1 MTVTNGSETISL
13 FAGGIIDGDGFS
25 SLSSDRSRVC
35 SNHVDLDVSSFYES
49 TSKLSHDIIIR
60 TPTVVFFGDVSVVF
74 ESGSGGGLA
83 CSTGDG
89 SLEFSFSL
97 LDETDLVDLRDFFL
111 DVVLLQFSSL
121 SEVFFDESRDLFVS
135 FDRPGAESPSMNM
148 TNSSTSRSPR

>member
-35 SNHVDLDVSSFYES
+35 SNQVALDVSSFYES

-60 TPTVVFFGDVSVVF
+60 ALTVVFFGDVSVVF
-74 ESGSGGGLA
+74 ELGSGGGSA

-89 SLEFSFSL
+89 SIELSFSL

-111 DVVLLQFSSL
+111 DVVLLLFSSF
-121 SEVFFDESRDLFVS
+121 SEVFFDESRDLIVS
-135 FDRPGAESPSMNM
+135 FDRPGVESPSMNM